1 LIEYETIHIT
11 TRTEIERLQ
20 SIEVKF
26 NMVIDENN
34 RLKKS
39 AADYNLLNLK
49 YDDSLKTIKYY
60 ET

>member
-1 LIEYETIHIT
+1 
-11 TRTEIERLQ
+11 
-20 SIEVKF
+20 
-26 NMVIDENN
+26 MVIEENN